1 MKLLDGKKPCFLAG
15 TLVHTTQGLKAIE
28 NIKIGDVVLCYNTEK
43 QQLDQKTV
51 SDVFNNHTLKYRV
64 ITTENGDVIKA
75 TGQHLFYLKS
85 SNTWIKCYQLKVG
98 MSLYDAQR
106 DGLVKIT
113 ALETIEEKV
122 PTYNLEVET
131 HHNYFVGETGLLSHN
146 ANKIKHANSY
156 NEISVLFYELKNRRP
171 FDKDQTVR
179 YVGQTVQEIEVRF
192 SQHVRQGKIALLP
205 SSSKRDRLR
214 YGYKTKVI
222 IDPLSDYQTM
232 KQFEA
237 DVIEQYY
244 INSNGGRRRG
254 LDPDAVFMN
263 VQNAVSK
270 KRFNTLKNTDLFNP
284 CKYDFI

>member
-1 MKLLDGKKPCFLAG
+1 MDLLNGKKPCFLAG
-15 TLVHTTQGLKAIE
+15 TPVHTINGLKPIE
-28 NIKIGDVVLCYNTEK
+28 EITKGEIVLCYDTENK
-43 QQLDQKTV
+43 RLGQNVV
-51 SDVFNNHTLKYRV
+51 SQVFNNHTLKYRV
-64 ITTENGDVIKA
+64 ITTTAGDVIKA

-85 SNTWIKCYQLKVG
+85 SDTWIKCYQLKVG

-106 DGLVKIT
+106 DKLVKIT
-113 ALETIEEKV
+113 KLETIEEKV

-131 HHNYFVGETGLLSHN
+131 HHNYLVGETGLLSHN

-214 YGYKTKVI
+214 YGYKAKVEI
-222 IDPLSDYQTM
+222 SALTDHQTM

-263 VQNAVSK
+263 VQNAISK